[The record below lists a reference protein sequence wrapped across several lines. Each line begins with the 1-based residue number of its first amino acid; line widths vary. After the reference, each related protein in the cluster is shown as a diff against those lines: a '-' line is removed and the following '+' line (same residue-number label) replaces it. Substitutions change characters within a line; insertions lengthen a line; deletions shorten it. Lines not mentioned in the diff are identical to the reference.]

1 MPLRKPHPLA
11 CAAATLLVVGGT
23 PAMSAQ
29 PSYGVR
35 YAQGRAEIKKAVAS
49 SPIVPN

>member
-1 MPLRKPHPLA
+1 MPLRRPHPLA
-11 CAAATLLVVGGT
+11 CAAAALLVIGST
-23 PAMSAQ
+23 SAMSAQ

-35 YAQGRAEIKKAVAS
+35 YAQDRAEIKKAVAS